1 MPVSF
6 GTYVS
11 GAGHVVLLIWLL
23 AGWGLDNEPLDFK
36 ITEVTVVSGESFEA
50 LVRATSPQPT
60 TDVPQTPVTPQVEEA
75 PAVEA
80 PIPEPAP
87 EPVQPQ
93 ATEAPAQEAP
103 PPTPPEA
110 PTPPAEVTDT
120 APQLP
125 QPEVLAGA
133 PDLSVSER
141 PQVRQA
147 DRVADTPVA
156 PPPPDVE
163 TAPVEQQ
170 AVAEDAEQPSNQE
183 TIVQE
188 QAAPEETTTEIVT
201 EAETPAGA
209 PETSPRP
216 PVRPSR
222 PAPQPQTEVA
232 AADPKPEPTPEPK
245 DAEAE
250 ALASLLAG
258 GSQTAETS
266 SATASG
272 PPLTGSEQDAFRLS
286 VSSCWNVDPGAEW
299 ARVAVTLEFDL
310 TPEGKVDGDVRFV
323 SATGGTDALAQ
334 TAFQTARRAV
344 MICGSK
350 GFNLPADKYDHWK
363 QVVLTFDP
371 ATMRLR

>member
-1 MPVSF
+1 MPVSY

-11 GAGHVVLLIWLL
+11 GAGHLALLIWLL
-23 AGWGLDNEPLDFK
+23 AGWGLSSDPLEFE

-50 LVRATSPQPT
+50 LVRATSPQPST
-60 TDVPQTPVTPQVEEA
+60 EVPTTPVAPVVEEA

-80 PIPEPAP
+80 PQQDAAP
-87 EPVQPQ
+87 EVVQPDV
-93 ATEAPAQEAP
+93 TEAPAEETP
-103 PPTPPEA
+103 PPAQPEP

-120 APQLP
+120 APQPP

-133 PDLSVSER
+133 PDLPVSAR

-163 TAPVEQQ
+163 TAPVEQA
-170 AVAEDAEQPSNQE
+170 AVAEDAEQPSEQE
-183 TIVQE
+183 TVVQE

-209 PETSPRP
+209 PDTSPRP
-216 PVRPSR
+216 AVRPSR
-222 PAPQPQTEVA
+222 PVPAPQTETA
-232 AADPKPEPTPEPK
+232 QAEETPAADTT

-250 ALASLLAG
+250 ELAALLAG
-258 GSQTAETS
+258 GSQS
-266 SATASG
+266 SAPATATASG
-272 PPLTGSEQDAFRLS
+272 PPLSGSEQEAFRLA
-286 VSSCWNVDPGAEW
+286 VSSCWSVDPGAEW
-299 ARVAVTLEFDL
+299 ARVVVTVEFDL

-323 SATGGTDALAQ
+323 SATGGTDNLAQ

-344 MICGSK
+344 MICGAR